1 MPLLEIVSVSKG
13 YGSVRALRNVSFDVN
28 SGEYICVLGPTGAGK
43 TTLLKIIS
51 GLILPDKGRIL
62 LEGEDITYNP
72 PETRNM
78 SYMPQGY
85 ALFPHLTVWD
95 NVAYSIYVKNLSKK
109 IVEESLK
116 MIGLYHRRYSY
127 TYELS
132 GGQQQRVALARA
144 LAARSKI
151 LLLDEPLSA
160 LDLLLN
166 IELRYELKNLC
177 KSLNL
182 TVIHVTH
189 NTEVALSIADR
200 IIVLRKGVVQQIG
213 SPNEVYIRPRN
224 LFVANFLSELN
235 IMEGIFR
242 GMRLG
247 KCIVDVER
255 LGRLN
260 IISEPLSSWHII
272 VAYRP
277 EDIYLFKKPNYS
289 ENIFRGVIEE
299 IEFLGFITRYYVSI
313 NGLSIRVDSWYY
325 DENNFGKGD
334 KIYVYFPP
342 LNGILLP
349 YPKEGILKAI
359 SPG

>member
-1 MPLLEIVSVSKG
+1 MTLLEVQSIYKS
-13 YGSVRALRNVSFDVN
+13 YGSIRALSNVSFEIS
-28 SGEYICVLGPTGAGK
+28 SGEYVCVLGPTGAGK

-51 GLILPDKGRIL
+51 GLIFPDSGKIL
-62 LEGEDITYNP
+62 LEGEDITFYP
-72 PETRNM
+72 PEIRNM

-95 NVAYSIYVKNLSKK
+95 NVAYGVYTKNLSEK
-109 IVEESLK
+109 IVRDALE
-116 MIGLYHRRYSY
+116 MVGLYHRRDSY
-127 TYELS
+127 PHELS
-132 GGQQQRVALARA
+132 GGQQQRIALARA
-144 LAARSKI
+144 IAARSKI

-182 TVIHVTH
+182 TVLHVTH
-189 NTEVALSIADR
+189 NTEVALSIADK
-200 IIVLRKGVVQQIG
+200 IIILRKGVIQQIG
-213 SPNEVYIRPRN
+213 SPNEVYVRPKN

-235 IMEGIFR
+235 IMEGVFR

-247 KCIVDVER
+247 KCIVDVEK
-255 LGRLN
+255 LGRIN
-260 IISEPLSSWHII
+260 IFSEPISTWHVV

-277 EDIYLFKKPNYS
+277 EDIYLFKEIRYS
-289 ENIFRGVIEE
+289 ENIFKGVVQE

-313 NGLSIRVDSWYY
+313 NGLSLRIDSWYHE
-325 DENNFGKGD
+325 DEELGKGD
-334 KIYVYFPP
+334 EVYVYFPP

-349 YPKEGILKAI
+349 YPREGILKAV